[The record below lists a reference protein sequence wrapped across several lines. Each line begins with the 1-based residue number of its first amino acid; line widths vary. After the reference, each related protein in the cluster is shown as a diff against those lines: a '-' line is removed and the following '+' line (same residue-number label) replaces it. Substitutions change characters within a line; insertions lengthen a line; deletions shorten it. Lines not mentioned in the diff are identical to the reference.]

1 MEFKIWAASDYYEEY
16 DKILQK
22 YQLKIITTTE
32 LKKNSLHY
40 PYPQYKQKRTIII
53 NDLGEMLNL
62 VIDLKKEIIID
73 DEGLSITIYDD
84 YIE

>member
-1 MEFKIWAASDYYEEY
+1 MEFNIWAVSGYYTEY

-32 LKKNSLHY
+32 LDKHKIHK
-40 PYPQYKQKRTIII
+40 PYPQYIQKRTIII

-62 VIDLKKEIIID
+62 VNDLKKEIILD
-73 DEGLSITIYDD
+73 DEELSITIYDD

>member
-1 MEFKIWAASDYYEEY
+1 MEFKIWAVSDYYTEY

-22 YQLKIITTTE
+22 YQLKVITTTE
-32 LKKNSLHY
+32 LKKNSLHK

-62 VIDLKKEIIID
+62 VNDLKKEIIID
-73 DEGLSITIYDD
+73 DEELSITIYDD

>member
-1 MEFKIWAASDYYEEY
+1 MEFKIWAVSDNYTEY

-32 LKKNSLHY
+32 LKKNAIHK

-62 VIDLKKEIIID
+62 VNDLKKEIILD
-73 DEGLSITIYDD
+73 NEELLITIYDD
-84 YIE
+84 YME

>member
-1 MEFKIWAASDYYEEY
+1 MEFKIWAVSGCYTEY

-32 LKKNSLHY
+32 LDEHKLHI
-40 PYPQYKQKRTIII
+40 PYPQYKQERTIII

-62 VIDLKKEIIID
+62 VNDLKKEIIFD
-73 DEGLSITIYDD
+73 DEELSITIYDD